1 MAQSDIEEV
10 PVLIV
15 GGSIVGLSA
24 ALFLA
29 AHGVRVL
36 GVERHGGTAIHPR
49 AGHFHLRTLELMR
62 SVGLEQVVRRTSEEQ
77 YPPDG
82 GINAVESLAGHE
94 IGYYISNLNAGVDAF
109 SPTVRLFMSQE
120 RLEPVLRAG
129 AEERG
134 ATLQYGAEVIALD
147 EDDSGVTATIRNL
160 ADGSERQVRAQY
172 VIAADG
178 NRSPIRERLGI
189 KMKGHGLLS
198 NSLTIYFRADCSPYL
213 EGRNNGVIYVF
224 NDVLR
229 GFFRLEKDGKGGFL
243 AINTLGDTSLPSA
256 TRVSEGITEERCIE
270 FVREAI
276 GVPDIPVEIL
286 DMAPWRAV
294 AESATHYRQGRI
306 FLAGDSA
313 HTMPPNG
320 GFGGNTG
327 VQDAHNLA
335 WKLAMVLDGSADP
348 ALLDT
353 YDAERRPIGA
363 DTVEQA
369 YTRYVGRTAPYL
381 GIEGCDPVVDE
392 LSMEIGY
399 RYHSAGVISDEGDDG
414 KLHEHPSTIAGRP
427 GSRAPHVFLKA
438 DGEQVSSLDLFGR
451 RFVLLA
457 GPDGEAWCTAAR
469 SAAEDLGFALD
480 THLLG
485 TFGGGV
491 TDPHGSFPS
500 AYDVSW
506 SGAVI
511 VRPDGFVGWRS
522 AGAMDNPD
530 AVLREVFAT
539 LLGRRPAPVPTAA

>member
-1 MAQSDIEEV
+1 MANSDIEEV

-29 AHGVRVL
+29 AHSVRCM

-62 SVGLEQVVRRTSEEQ
+62 SVGLEELVRRTSEEQ

-120 RLEPVLRAG
+120 RLEPVLRAR
-129 AEERG
+129 AEELG
-134 ATLQYGAEVIALD
+134 ADLHYGSEVTSLE
-147 EDDSGVTATIRNL
+147 EDDDGVTATIVNL
-160 ADGSERQVRAQY
+160 ADGAQRRVRAQY

-189 KMKGHGLLS
+189 EMKGHGLLS
-198 NSLTIYFRADCSPYL
+198 NSLTIYFRANCAPYL

-229 GFFRLEKDGKGGFL
+229 GFFRLEKAGDGGFL
-243 AINTLGDTSLPSA
+243 AINTLADTSSPAA
-256 TRVSEGITEERCIE
+256 TQVSEGITEERCIE
-270 FVREAI
+270 FVRAAI

-294 AESATHYRQGRI
+294 AESATRYRQGRI
-306 FLAGDSA
+306 FLAGDAA

-381 GIEGCDPVVDE
+381 GIETCDPVVDE

-399 RYHSAGVISDEGDDG
+399 RYHSAGVISEDGDDG
-414 KLHEHPSTIAGRP
+414 MLHEHPSTSAGRP
-427 GSRAPHVFLKA
+427 GSRAPHIFLKK
-438 DGEQVSSLDLFGR
+438 DEEPVSTLDLFGR

-457 GPDGEAWCTAAR
+457 GPDGEDWCVAAR
-469 SAAEDLGFALD
+469 SVADDLGFALD

-485 TFGGGV
+485 SFGKGV
-491 TDPHGSFPS
+491 VDPYGRFPK

-522 AGAMDNPD
+522 AAATEKPE
-530 AVLREVFAT
+530 AVLRDVFAA
-539 LLGRRPAPVPTAA
+539 LLGRRQASEVSVA

>member
-1 MAQSDIEEV
+1 MAHSDIEEV

-29 AHGVRVL
+29 AHGVQSL
-36 GVERHGGTAIHPR
+36 AVERHGGTAIHPR

-62 SVGLEQVVRRTSEEQ
+62 SVGLEEVVRRTSLEQ

-134 ATLQYGAEVIALD
+134 ATLQYGAEVTALD
-147 EDDSGVTATIRNL
+147 EDDSGVTATIRDL

-189 KMKGHGLLS
+189 EMTGHGLLS
-198 NSLTIYFRADCSPYL
+198 NSLTIYFRANCAPYL

-229 GFFRLEKDGKGGFL
+229 GFFRLEKAGDGGFL
-243 AINTLGDTSLPSA
+243 AINTLGDTSKPEA

-294 AESATHYRQGRI
+294 AESATRYRQGRI

-335 WKLAMVLDGSADP
+335 WKLAMVLDGSADA

-369 YTRYVGRTAPYL
+369 YSRYVGRTAPYL

-399 RYHSAGVISDEGDDG
+399 RYRSSAVISEEGSDG
-414 KLHEHPSTIAGRP
+414 LLHEHPSTSAGRP
-427 GSRAPHVFLKA
+427 GSRAPHVFLTSN
-438 DGEQVSSLDLFGR
+438 GEPISTLDLFGR

-457 GPDGEAWCTAAR
+457 GPDGEDWCAAAR
-469 SAAEDLGFALD
+469 SVAEELGLALD
-480 THLLG
+480 THLLAS
-485 TFGGGV
+485 FGSGV
-491 TDPHGSFPS
+491 ADPRGRFPG
-500 AYDVSW
+500 AYEVSW

-522 AGAMDNPD
+522 AAGTENPG
-530 AVLREVFAT
+530 AVLRDVFVQ
-539 LLGRRPAPVPTAA
+539 LLGRQPASVA